1 MSYVNICVS
10 EKQAKSESNVK
21 NSSFGNQQESERKTP
36 PAFHSDT
43 TQLYSVQTLTVD
55 EFSLC
60 DV

>member
-1 MSYVNICVS
+1 MSYVNICVG

-55 EFSLC
+55 EL
-60 DV
+60 